1 MSSNENFGW
10 HSFPLK
16 KSDVEAE
23 PDAMMEEMTMQDE
36 RFAVIEELLSSMGAG
51 MTKEMVRVSAGQ
63 LADVIKNVK
72 LEDSPSLPEEQY
84 GRKLYKNVQSMFAH
98 EWGSV
103 LRGIVKNNYPLSRFI
118 EKRSVEALGYT
129 SKLEEPDLHEPLA
142 PNSTFLESIADGK
155 KLAYEL
161 EKAEERSKMNTSART
176 REVKAA
182 EHEADEKKFAEIKSE
197 QYRQYA
203 TEYYEYKEKLTAY
216 QTQQTEKKILKVK
229 EEKTAVLSAVV
240 EGLRSAVS
248 SITSKVKHAVGL
260 HDRVK
265 MKLCSRV
272 VLEDTGESIENPY
285 DNNNLSGM
293 MQLLKALYFTATLVH
308 FNADFQ
314 RALGA
319 SISKEDAAKNP
330 MKAVSVVERNITTWS
345 TMNYWEYMTPDIF
358 WTNLLLR
365 TIPACEFQ
373 SKCVEHVVWY
383 ITERESGD
391 ARDEK
396 STKSGRS
403 FKSSMPVYDNLRD
416 YIQRHEDS
424 NRHKPSGVHNQV
436 TPGPNPNSQFVAG
449 RGRGNVEQA
458 HAAASAELFTTF
470 VGRDRDIKCKDV
482 NTGIEFPYTATA
494 EVCAACFS
502 RNAQCHKPKC
512 YTGACK
518 KCLLYGHK
526 GDQCK
531 QDVSSAKKN

>member
-1 MSSNENFGW
+1 MSSNEIFGW
-10 HSFPLK
+10 HSFPIPVK
-16 KSDVEAE
+16 NGTEE
-23 PDAMMEEMTMQDE
+23 DAMMEEMTMQDE
-36 RFAVIEELLSSMGAG
+36 RFAVIEELLNSLGVG
-51 MTKEMVRVSAGQ
+51 MTKEMVRVSVGQ

-72 LEDSPSLPEEQY
+72 LDDSSTLPEEQY

-98 EWGSV
+98 EWGNV

-118 EKRSVEALGYT
+118 EKRSMENSNFT
-129 SKLEEPDLHEPLA
+129 SQLRQARLFEPL
-142 PNSTFLESIADGK
+142 PPDNDYLVSIANGK
-155 KLAYEL
+155 KDAYAR
-161 EKAEERSKMNTSART
+161 EKEEEREQMSASART
-176 REVKAA
+176 REVRAA
-182 EHEADEKKFAEIKSE
+182 EEKADAKMLADIEAER
-197 QYRQYA
+197 YRNYA
-203 TEYYEYKEKLTAY
+203 SEYKEYREKLAAY
-216 QTQQTEKKILKVK
+216 QTQQTEKNMLNEKIDR
-229 EEKTAVLSAVV
+229 TTILSAVV
-240 EGLRSAVS
+240 EGLRGAVS
-248 SITSKVKHAVGL
+248 SITSKVKNAVSL

-272 VLEDTGESIENPY
+272 VLEDTGETIENPY

-308 FNADFQ
+308 FNSDFQ

-330 MKAVSVVERNITTWS
+330 MKAVSVVERNITTWA
-345 TMNYWEYMTPDIF
+345 TMNYWDYMTPDIF

-373 SKCVEHVVWY
+373 SKCVEHVVWF

-391 ARDEK
+391 TRDER
-396 STKSGRS
+396 STKSGRLP
-403 FKSSMPVYDNLRD
+403 KSSMPVYDNLRE
-416 YIQRHEDS
+416 YIQRHEES

-436 TPGPNPNSQFVAG
+436 APSPNPNSQYGAG

-458 HAAASAELFTTF
+458 HAAALAELFTTF

-494 EVCAACFS
+494 EVCAACFNRS
-502 RNAQCHKPKC
+502 AQCHKPKC